1 MEGGR
6 WCVENFGGGEETE
19 GRYRLGLERLFPKLF
34 HIINIK
40 SFIVFVVV
48 NFIS

>member
-6 WCVENFGGGEETE
+6 WCVESVGVGEDTE
-19 GRYRLGLERLFPKLF
+19 GRYRLGLARLCPKLF

-40 SFIVFVVV
+40 RLILCVVV